1 VTGPPAQ
8 VPGTGPRGEVPAK
21 AGQGTLSPTQEEH
34 PRPVSPTS
42 ESPVADR
49 YSSQIALVLDQPVD
63 DVAEVVQAAG
73 HVGDLD
79 RAAPVRDEGHL
90 AQEVQWGGRMQ
101 KAVVRAL
108 RDEADDRPLL
118 RTETYLGEDGLSQGM
133 QRQAKLLQ
141 ALSRQLKGRV
151 EGVVDLSART
161 ERDAAWMNRVAI
173 GAVQHDDGIV
183 AVIDGEGTRWV
194 RTHGAARFG
203 VPDLELYGCNR
214 AQAEAA
220 PQVLAHVHEQLLT
233 RGLKADLTLPDA
245 TPLYLVPVLEAWQ
258 EVPLDWPGVGRA
270 GRNRGP
276 GLDGPRASL
285 SVLHKPRL
293 GRYRKDLQGVLDRL
307 TAA

>member
-1 VTGPPAQ
+1 M
-8 VPGTGPRGEVPAK
+8 PAK
-21 AGQGTLSPTQEEH
+21 PRQGILTLHTPFTRFPE
-34 PRPVSPTS
+34 P
-42 ESPVADR
+42 PVADR

-63 DVAEVVQAAG
+63 DVGAVVQAAG

-79 RAAPVRDEGHL
+79 RAAPVREEGHL

-108 RDEADDRPLL
+108 RHEENDRPLL
-118 RTETYLGEDGLSQGM
+118 RTETYLGEDGLAEGI

-141 ALSRQLKGRV
+141 ALSRQLQGRI

-161 ERDAAWMNRVAI
+161 ERDTAWMHRCAI

-183 AVIDGEGTRWV
+183 TVIDGEGTRWV

-214 AQAEAA
+214 TQAEAA
-220 PQVLAHVHEQLLT
+220 PALLAHVHEQLLS
-233 RGLKADLTLPDA
+233 RGLKADLSLTDG
-245 TPLYLVPVLEAWQ
+245 TPVYLVPVLEAWQ

-293 GRYRKDLQGVLDRL
+293 GRYRKDLAGVLDRL